1 MQNNDITY
9 CRASTD
15 EELHQILEL
24 QKQNLP
30 SSLSLSEKEKEGFL
44 TVVHTFEILK
54 QMNDRCAHCIVKSEN
69 KVVGY
74 ALSMHPKFA
83 DGIEVLKPMFIE
95 INKVISGNL
104 QYIIMGQICVGKNY
118 RKRGIFRGLYNFM
131 KQELQTIFNNIITE
145 VDAENV
151 RSLNA
156 HLAVGFEILREY
168 HADNK
173 DWIIISLNCSDH

>member
-1 MQNNDITY
+1 
-9 CRASTD
+9 
-15 EELHQILEL
+15 
-24 QKQNLP
+24 
-30 SSLSLSEKEKEGFL
+30 
-44 TVVHTFEILK
+44 
-54 QMNDRCAHCIVKSEN
+54 MNDCCPHCIAKHGD

-95 INKVISGNL
+95 INKIISGNAK
-104 QYIIMGQICVGKNY
+104 YIIMGQICVGKNY

-131 KQELQTIFNNIITE
+131 KQELQATFNYIITE
-145 VDAENV
+145 VDAENL

-173 DWIIISLNCSDH
+173 DWII